1 MKRGERGFTL
11 VEVLVALVV
20 TVAALTVLAQGFATG
35 ARASTGS
42 QNATRAALL
51 AQQVITDLETGELT
65 LNQSHSGT
73 FEEAPDFAYETR
85 SETGDPGL
93 TMITVTVAWEQ
104 RGEKRTYALTRLMRE
119 RPTPQ

>member
-1 MKRGERGFTL
+1 MKKREQGFTL

-51 AQQVITDLETGELT
+51 AQQVITDLETGELP
-65 LNQSHSGT
+65 LNQSQSGA
-73 FEEAPDFAYETR
+73 FEHDPDYTYETR

-93 TMITVTVAWEQ
+93 TKITVTVAWEQ
-104 RGEKRTYALTRLMRE
+104 RGEARTYVLTRLMRE